1 MKKKYLIFSV
11 FLLVFPSC
19 ETEFDVHAAWEEITV
34 VYGLLDQSQD
44 RQYIKIN
51 KAYLGA
57 GDALQIANIADS
69 INFLAEDMEVRL
81 YKLQGQDTV
90 DFINLDT
97 TTAILKDDGLFAS
110 GIRENIIYV
119 TLEQDSDF
127 VQIGRTYALTIK
139 NTESGNFVSANTEVI
154 GVPIPPSPFFTNI
167 HSFSRFGFY
176 NPFQADSAKFLIK
189 KINWSGGSFENGEIY
204 QVDIR
209 FNYKENNIDKFLV
222 WRQSLVGYSN
232 SMSTTLEGAKFF
244 NYLRNNLEDDNAI
257 NREFISIDVLM
268 TIGTS
273 ELATYIAVNT
283 PFEGIAQER
292 PAYSNI
298 NNGIGLFSARYTYEL
313 LGLELSDYTQDYL
326 KDELNRN
333 FE

>member
-1 MKKKYLIFSV
+1 MKNIYLIFSV
-11 FLLVFPSC
+11 LLTVFSSC
-19 ETEFDVHAAWEEITV
+19 ETDFDVHNAWEEVTV

-57 GDALQIANIADS
+57 GDALQMANIADS
-69 INFLAEDMEVRL
+69 INFLPENLEVRL
-81 YKLQGQDTV
+81 YKLQNNDIV
-90 DFINLDT
+90 DSINLDT
-97 TTAILKDDGLFAS
+97 TTTIIKDDGLFAS
-110 GIRENIIYV
+110 GIGENIIYT
-119 TLEQDSDF
+119 TLEKDSDF
-127 VQIGRTYALTIK
+127 IESGKTYALTIN
-139 NTESGNFVSANTEVI
+139 NTESGNFVSANTELI
-154 GVPIPPSPFFTNI
+154 SFPPPPFPFFINI
-167 HSFSRFGFY
+167 HSLYRFGFY
-176 NPFQADSAKFLIK
+176 NPTQADSAKFLIK
-189 KINWSGGSFENGEIY
+189 KIQWNSAVNGEIY

-209 FNYKENNIDKFLV
+209 FNYKENNIDKFLI
-222 WRQSLVGYSN
+222 WRQSLVGIGL
-232 SMSTTLEGAKFF
+232 SMSTTLEGVKLF
-244 NYLRNNLEDDNAI
+244 NFLSNNLDENNAVS
-257 NREFISIDVLM
+257 REFVSIDVLM

-273 ELATYIAVNT
+273 DLATYIAINT

-313 LGLELSDYTQDYL
+313 LGLDLSDYTQDYL

>member
-11 FLLVFPSC
+11 FFLVFPSC

-44 RQYIKIN
+44 RHYIKIN

-69 INFLAEDMEVRL
+69 INFLPENMGVRL

-90 DFINLDT
+90 GFINLDT
-97 TTAILKDDGLFAS
+97 TTSIVKDDGLFAS
-110 GIRENIIYV
+110 GISENIIYS
-119 TLEQDSDF
+119 TLEKDSDF
-127 VQIGRTYALTIK
+127 VEVGKTYTLTIE
-139 NTESGNFVSANTEVI
+139 NIESGNFVSANTELI
-154 GVPIPPSPFFTNI
+154 GVPMPPSPFFTNI
-167 HSFSRFGFY
+167 HSASRFGFY
-176 NPFQADSAKFLIK
+176 NPLQADSAKFLIK
-189 KINWSGGSFENGEIY
+189 KINWNGSNFENGEIY

-222 WRQSLVGYSN
+222 WRQPLVGYSS
-232 SMSTTLEGAKFF
+232 SMSTTLEGVKFF
-244 NYLRNNLEDDNAI
+244 NYLSNNLEDDNTV

-268 TIGTS
+268 TIGAS

-326 KDELNRN
+326 QDELNRN